1 MRCSPLAGILRWS
14 LLALPLACCSAG
26 LSAAETL
33 EPSVPTAK
41 ADPAF
46 EVDLRKSIEYL
57 ASDELEGRGVGTK
70 GLDKAA
76 DYIAEVFKGLGL
88 EPAPGLEG
96 YFQPF
101 NITAATAPD
110 PATALMV
117 GDKVFALDKDFAVVG
132 PSGEGKFDGPVV
144 FAGYG
149 ISTEEFGG
157 YDDYAGLDVKGKVVL
172 VLRYE
177 PHDAGGAGVSRFTG
191 KKDEWSPE
199 ASLMRKM
206 KVAADQGAA
215 ALLLVNPPAHH
226 EDEVMPWQFMGGKGP
241 IPFLHVRRHVADAML
256 KKAGAK
262 DLAALQKEIDD
273 TGKPLAHALPNVTAA
288 GQVKILMKD
297 TPVKNVVG
305 VLPGAGELAGE
316 YVVVGSHYDHLG
328 RGGPGSLTPTSKE
341 IHNGADDNASGTSA
355 MLELAEHYAK
365 QKADNRRAILF
376 VAFTAEESGLIGS
389 SHFVNNPPVPL
400 EKIASMLNLDM
411 VGRVQNDT
419 LSIGGT
425 GTAASFEKMLGKAD
439 EASPLKL
446 KTFGK
451 GGYGP
456 SDHMSFAIKKIP
468 VLFFWSGNHADYHRP
483 TDDADKINYA
493 GIEEV
498 LKLGITVLDTLTTMP
513 REPYDATAD
522 AAGHGGAAP
531 GGPGGS
537 RVTLG
542 VVPHYGEHDGPG
554 VKIDGT
560 SPGTPA
566 ERAGLKAG
574 DVIIQFGDEKLDSL
588 QGLTDVLRRSKAGDK
603 VKLVVIRDGK
613 NVELEAT
620 LAERKG

>member
-1 MRCSPLAGILRWS
+1 MRRRSPLSRWFRWS
-14 LLALPLACCSAG
+14 LLALALACNPVRVSA
-26 LSAAETL
+26 AAETL
-33 EPSVPTAK
+33 APSVPAAK
-41 ADPAF
+41 DSTF
-46 EVDLRKSIEYL
+46 DVDVRKSVEYL
-57 ASDELEGRGVGTK
+57 ASDALEGRGVGTA

-76 DYIAEVFKGLGL
+76 DYIADTFKHLGL
-88 EPAPGLEG
+88 APVPGLKS

-110 PATALMV
+110 PSTALTV
-117 GDKVFALDKDFAVVG
+117 GDQAYAIEKDFGVVG
-132 PSGEGKFDGPVV
+132 FSADGQFDGPVV

-149 ISTEEFGG
+149 ISTTEFGG
-157 YDDYAGLDVKGKVVL
+157 YDDYANLDVKGKVVL
-172 VLRYE
+172 VLRYD
-177 PHDAGGAGVSRFTG
+177 PHDDAGVSRFTG
-191 KKDEWSPE
+191 KKDEWSSE
-199 ASLMRKM
+199 ASMMRKV
-206 KVAADQGAA
+206 KQAADRRAA

-226 EDEVMPWQFMGGKGP
+226 EDAVGPWQFMGGKGP
-241 IPFLHVRRHVADAML
+241 IPFLHVKRHVADAML

-262 DLAALQKEIDD
+262 DLAALQKEIDS

-305 VLPGAGELAGE
+305 LLPGKGELAKE

-328 RGGPGSLTPTSKE
+328 QGGPGSLAPNLKE
-341 IHNGADDNASGTSA
+341 IHNGADDNASGTTA
-355 MLELAEHYAK
+355 MMELAEHFARHPS
-365 QKADNRRAILF
+365 DNRRSIVF

-400 EKIASMLNLDM
+400 ESVASMLNLDM

-419 LSIGGT
+419 LQIGGT
-425 GTAASFEKMLGKAD
+425 GTAASFEKMLKAAD

-446 KTFGK
+446 VTFGK

-456 SDHMSFAIKKIP
+456 SDHMSFAMKKIP

-493 GIEEV
+493 GMEQVIELGESV
-498 LKLGITVLDTLTTMP
+498 LGTLTTMP
-513 REPYDATAD
+513 REPYDASSD
-522 AAGHGGAAP
+522 AHGGPIA

-574 DVIIQFGDEKLDSL
+574 DVIVQFGDEKLDSL

-603 VKLVVIRDGK
+603 VKLVVVRDGK